1 MVLFD
6 EAITPDAPGDVVTG
20 MSYDC
25 KMFVKRLPGITA
37 IFYMDVRIGIE
48 IGIEI
53 EIEIGIEIEIER
65 IGRGLR
71 TPPVSPCTPLATL
84 WLATRFVTIGGA
96 GYPRRPARIRGLA
109 VSEIPRHRIGR
120 NLLSEYIRPRS
131 RSSLKEIGAYSVS
144 DRG

>member
-6 EAITPDAPGDVVTG
+6 EVITPDAPRNVVTG
-20 MSYDC
+20 MSNDC

-37 IFYMDVRIGIE
+37 IFYMDVRIG
-48 IGIEI
+48 
-53 EIEIGIEIEIER
+53 IEIGIEIEIER

-96 GYPRRPARIRGLA
+96 GSPRRPARIRGLA
-109 VSEIPRHRIGR
+109 VSEIPRHRIEP
-120 NLLSEYIRPRS
+120 NCEAMLSIRGDRS
-131 RSSLKEIGAYSVS
+131 KAKHH
-144 DRG
+144 